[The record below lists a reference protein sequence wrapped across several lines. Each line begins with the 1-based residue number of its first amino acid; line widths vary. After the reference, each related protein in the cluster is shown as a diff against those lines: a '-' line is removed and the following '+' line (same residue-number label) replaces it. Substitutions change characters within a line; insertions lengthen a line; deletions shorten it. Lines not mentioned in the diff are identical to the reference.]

1 MTTVMLVHGAW
12 HQPSTWAKLQ
22 KELRGL
28 GYETVTPALPSAGA
42 DPTGDVH
49 DDAAVIREAL
59 DAIDGKVV
67 VVAHSYAGI
76 PVAEAA
82 AGVDRI
88 IFLAAFMPDAGESM
102 YTLLGIPAPDEIP
115 AGLFPLPADPR
126 NALYHDVPDAEAEAA
141 LKELVGQT
149 HSSFATPV
157 DRAVWHDVPS
167 TYIVAD
173 DDHSIPVELQ
183 NELAKRAQDVR
194 HLASSHSPHVS
205 MPAELA
211 KVIDE
216 IISAG

>member
-12 HQPSTWAKLQ
+12 HRPGTWSKLE
-22 KELRGL
+22 KELHGL
-28 GYETVTPALPSAGA
+28 GYDTVTPALPSAGA

-49 DDAAVIREAL
+49 DDAAVIRGAL
-59 DAIDGKVV
+59 DAIDGRVV

-76 PVAEAA
+76 PVTEAA
-82 AGVDRI
+82 AGVERV

-102 YTLLGIPAPDEIP
+102 YTLLGMPAPAEIP
-115 AGLFPLPADPR
+115 AGLFPLPEDPHA
-126 NALYHDVPDAEAEAA
+126 ALYHDVEDAGAA

-157 DRAVWHDVPS
+157 GRAVWHDVPS
-167 TYIVAD
+167 TYIVTD
-173 DDHSIPVELQ
+173 DDRSIPAELQ

-194 HLASSHSPHVS
+194 HLASSHSPHLS